1 MMLIFTALL
10 LEVYNITTYHKQY
23 LWTS

>member
-1 MMLIFTALL
+1 MMLIFMALL
-10 LEVYNITTYHKQY
+10 LKVYNITTYHKQY